1 MKGTVNKFGNFT
13 KLVLRKFF
21 KVNLDEIAT
30 TLANSQ
36 SELENCR
43 NSVKLLTEEKKELEQ
58 KASNLSDNLKSTK
71 VNLVA
76 TRRENETLKSKNDVL
91 LGNFTVLDKKKL
103 QLQQQNSILHKE
115 IDNLKTERN
124 KLYKDL
130 AEKDERSKSYIS
142 AVEALKNEKQIIADE
157 RTDLLAKSKELQ
169 KKLDETIAELEM
181 TKDAANRVSNEIIK
195 HQEEKDALEIQLKNV
210 SFLEEEWVK
219 LKGNNTNL
227 SVQKKELQDNL
238 DKVNSELSK
247 VKMELAHANS
257 IIDEKDQN
265 LSTLNDEKKENEKL
279 KEDINRLKKEL
290 RDLELSKS
298 NQDNNLSATDDLNKL
313 ARELDAKER
322 TIQTLTEEKANN
334 NNRIAELEDELNELR
349 KSYDEDMAK
358 LNNLL
363 QAKISTIYGL
373 EDKIKSLENELAKQ
387 VVNDVKDVV
396 HENNTENAELV
407 EEITQDVSL
416 NDNVAGQKNKKQAK
430 VHATIDNQPDS
441 SDNEDIPIDL
451 PDIVN
456 DASVETVRSIKKV
469 LNTQTGE
476 VISADDFFRQ
486 APESIAIISR
496 RLEIISRFGGDP
508 LFVCAKC
515 MNPVKVSK
523 ISKRKGETL
532 FFCHCKHNVNCDW
545 KTPTYVAAASVDDTK
560 LEEDDLKSISH
571 ELVRYIQLKQLII
584 KTLKKQKHTGDDIED
599 IEEDIKI
606 TAPNNNRRWRK
617 YDIAMRWHGKKVV
630 FKLQRSRDYLQD
642 LVTHDQFAKDNDY
655 HIIWIFGSDSKS
667 RYDYIKEHNY
677 QNTLFDN
684 KSCVFIL
691 DREAE
696 KECEHTGKLHIKC
709 NWLVD
714 GKHWYYTLENS
725 GTNGKLVT
733 LDDLIFNEDNFKP
746 FYKEGF
752 DPNLQ
757 LEDDM
762 IELKPGVFSYRI
774 DSLWG
779 IINTNL
785 NIRSECKYSSIE
797 LDADGR
803 IKAITADYPRQRT
816 GYLSDEG
823 EELPTR
829 KEPLNNHI
837 YMICTFEQWYLAMD
851 TGQRLSENYD
861 HLMKWNDT
869 RAVFMQNNKYGILDY
884 NGEIIKE
891 AKFKSFVIDDEVKAT
906 VADSL
911 GSYHIDVNGNIIAED
926 SIELK
931 DGFQKVKHLGKWG
944 LKLNGKLIVDYIYD
958 EIGSFRCRFYGFNG
972 KDFIKLANQPRYNY
986 RVPFKAKYVKLSS
999 VNYEFLINGTTLF
1012 LPAKQLQ
1019 DITFDRNKDYSL
1031 VISNISKRNDASDK
1045 VVVGLANPKSLNK
1058 PFVHVDLDSD
1068 FKIGEKLK
1076 GEITKVNSQ
1085 NGRRYVSFEDGRQ
1098 TYIPKGQFTES
1109 EVDKNNYIKGSQ
1121 IVLKKIGF
1129 EDFYERTIWKVIE

>member
-1 MKGTVNKFGNFT
+1 MIGNKYKYGNFT

-30 TLANSQ
+30 TLADSK

-58 KASNLSDNLKSTK
+58 KASDLSDNLKSAK

-76 TRRENETLKSKNDVL
+76 TRKENENLKSKNDVL

-103 QLQQQNSILHKE
+103 QLQQHNSILQKE
-115 IDNLKTERN
+115 IDYLKTERN

-130 AEKDERSKSYIS
+130 AERDERSKSYIS
-142 AVEALKNEKQIIADE
+142 TVEALKKEKQIIADE
-157 RTDLLAKSKELQ
+157 RTALLAKSKELQ

-181 TKDAANRVSNEIIK
+181 TKDAANRVSNDIIK

-210 SFLEEEWVK
+210 SFLEEEWAK
-219 LKGNNTNL
+219 LKENNTNL
-227 SVQKKELQDNL
+227 SVQNKELQNDL
-238 DKVNSELSK
+238 GKVNSELSK
-247 VKMELAHANS
+247 VKIELAIANS
-257 IIDEKDQN
+257 IVEEKNQN
-265 LSTLNDEKKENEKL
+265 LSTLNGIKNENEKL
-279 KEDINRLKKEL
+279 KEEINRLKKEL
-290 RDLELSKS
+290 RDLEIAKN

-322 TIQTLTEEKANN
+322 NIQTLTEEKAKNH
-334 NNRIAELEDELNELR
+334 NRIAELEDELHELR
-349 KSYDEDMAK
+349 MSYDEDLAK

-373 EDKIKSLENELAKQ
+373 ENKIKSLENELSKQ
-387 VVNDVKDVV
+387 VVDDVKDVV
-396 HENNTENAELV
+396 HEDNTENAESV

-416 NDNVAGQKNKKQAK
+416 NDNVAGQKNKKQAN
-430 VHATIDNQPDS
+430 VHATIDQPGS
-441 SDNEDIPIDL
+441 NDNEDIPIDL
-451 PDIVN
+451 PDIEN
-456 DASVETVRSIKKV
+456 DPNVETVRSIKKV

-476 VISADDFFRQ
+476 EISAYDFFRQ
-486 APESIAIISR
+486 APELIAIISR

-532 FFCHCKHNVNCDW
+532 FFCHCKHNVDCDW
-545 KTPTYVAAASVDDTK
+545 KTPTYVAAASVNDFN
-560 LEEDDLKSISH
+560 LEEDEIKSISN
-571 ELVRYIQLKQLII
+571 ELSRYDQLKKLII
-584 KTLKKQKHTGDDIED
+584 KTLKEQKDAGDDIED

-617 YDIAMRWHGKKVV
+617 YDISMRWHGKKVV

-691 DREAE
+691 DKEAE
-696 KECEHTGKLHIKC
+696 KECENTGKLHLKC

-752 DPNLQ
+752 DSNLK
-757 LEDDM
+757 LEDDR

-779 IINTNL
+779 VINTNL
-785 NIRSECKYSSIE
+785 NIRTDCKYSSIK

-823 EELPTR
+823 EEIPTR
-829 KEPLNNHI
+829 KEPLNDHI

-861 HLMKWNDT
+861 HLIKWNDT

-891 AKFKSFVIDDEVKAT
+891 AKFKSFVIDDEVKAK

-972 KDFIKLANQPRYNY
+972 SNLIKLAKSPRYNY
-986 RVPFKAKYVKLSS
+986 RIDFKAKYIKQSSGYYELELNGVKLLMQD
-999 VNYEFLINGTTLF
+999 NEYNHQQRKIGEYYEV
-1012 LPAKQLQ
+1012 QLLNIERNPERVTIMALNDKNKNSQ
-1019 DITFDRNKDYSL
+1019 FD
-1031 VISNISKRNDASDK
+1031 
-1045 VVVGLANPKSLNK
+1045 
-1058 PFVHVDLDSD
+1058 HVDKDSD
-1068 FKIGEKLK
+1068 FQKGKRYTGKITRIKSYNE
-1076 GEITKVNSQ
+1076 
-1085 NGRRYVSFEDGRQ
+1085 RRYVTFENGQ
-1098 TYIPKGQFTES
+1098 KTYISKNQFLICGFNPK
-1109 EVDKNNYIKGSQ
+1109 NYIVNSK
-1121 IVLKKIGF
+1121 ITLEKIGF